1 MYTAG
6 GIAGT
11 SPSFD
16 VGYGIA
22 VDSSGNI
29 YTAGG
34 FMDNIELATGV
45 NIYGKLNSSGNPQG
59 QQSAIIFKLNSSGEY
74 SD

>member
-29 YTAGG
+29 YTAGI
-34 FMDNIELATGV
+34 FQENIELTTGV
-45 NIYGKLNSSGNPQG
+45 NITSGNAQVD
-59 QQSAIIFKLNSSGEY
+59 ALIFKLNSSGQY

>member
-29 YTAGG
+29 YTAGV
-34 FMDNIELATGV
+34 FMDNIELTTGV
-45 NIYGKLNSSGNPQG
+45 NIEGLSNSNRIN
-59 QQSAIIFKLNSSGEY
+59 AIIFKLNSFGEY

>member
-29 YTAGG
+29 YTAGV
-34 FMDNIELATGV
+34 FMDNIELTTGV
-45 NIYGKLNSSGNPQG
+45 NIEGLSNSNRNN
-59 QQSAIIFKLNSSGEY
+59 AIIFKLNSFGEY